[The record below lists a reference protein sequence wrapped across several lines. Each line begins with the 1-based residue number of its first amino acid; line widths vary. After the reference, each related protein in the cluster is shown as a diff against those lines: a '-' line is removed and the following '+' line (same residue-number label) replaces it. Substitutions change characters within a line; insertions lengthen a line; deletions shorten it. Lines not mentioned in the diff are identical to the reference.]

1 MTRLRLNPSGS
12 GAIQAGARIVHEGL
26 QTNWP
31 ADTVQS
37 MDKDVLTTS
46 EAAKLLGISVR
57 TAQLLI
63 EGGTL
68 TSWKTPGG
76 HRRVYRTEV
85 EALIARTR
93 PAPVL
98 ESSLVIV
105 VCSPDRRA
113 VYETMLAGV
122 PECTVAI
129 HEDAHT
135 AAFVIGSRLPAA
147 VIVDLDDTYS
157 DRLAFLR
164 HIDLNPAFGSI
175 AVFAAASADVK
186 ASGDLAGLRRVTVTS
201 PDQVATA
208 LHGVLQDKEAPR
220 DIVVDGASFPFA
232 SNEGRRLAALKR
244 SGLVDTAPEDAFD
257 RLTWLASRSLGT
269 PIALLTLLTNNRQ
282 WFKSRVG
289 LDMIETPRSWSF
301 CNHTILQKGVFAVN
315 DLARNAPFDTNP
327 AVAGE
332 PHFRF
337 YAGAPVT
344 DPDGFAVG
352 ALCVIDYEPRR
363 LDAEQEKTLLAL
375 AALASDE
382 LRLRATDRQ
391 LRWALDSLN
400 RQHERS

>member
-1 MTRLRLNPSGS
+1 M
-12 GAIQAGARIVHEGL
+12 E
-26 QTNWP
+26 
-31 ADTVQS
+31 
-37 MDKDVLTTS
+37 KDVLTTS

-85 EALIARTR
+85 EALIARTK
-93 PAPVL
+93 PALVL
-98 ESSLVIV
+98 ESALVIV

-113 VYETMLAGV
+113 AYEAMLAAV

-129 HEDAHT
+129 HEDVHT

-147 VIVDLDDTYS
+147 VIVDLDDAYA
-157 DRLAFLR
+157 DRLGFLK
-164 HIDLNPAFGSI
+164 HIDMTPAFGAI
-175 AVFAAASADVK
+175 AVFASAGAGVI
-186 ASGDLAGLRRVTVTS
+186 ARGDLAALRRVTVTP
-201 PDQVATA
+201 PDQLAAA
-208 LHGVLQDKEAPR
+208 LHGVLKDKEGPR
-220 DIVVDGASFPFA
+220 DIVVDGASFPLA
-232 SNEGRRLAALKR
+232 PNEGRRLAALNR

-257 RLTWLASRSLGT
+257 RLTWLASRSLKA
-269 PIALLTLLTNNRQ
+269 PVALLTLLTNSRQ

-289 LDMIETPRSWSF
+289 LEMTETPRSWSF
-301 CNHTILQKGVFAVN
+301 CNHTILQKGVFAVD
-315 DLARNAPFDTNP
+315 DLAREPPFDTNP
-327 AVAGE
+327 AVAGA

-382 LRLRATDRQ
+382 IRLRATDRQ
-391 LRWALDSLN
+391 LRWALDSLD
-400 RQHERS
+400 RQTKS

>member
-1 MTRLRLNPSGS
+1 
-12 GAIQAGARIVHEGL
+12 
-26 QTNWP
+26 
-31 ADTVQS
+31 

>member
-1 MTRLRLNPSGS
+1 
-12 GAIQAGARIVHEGL
+12 
-26 QTNWP
+26 
-31 ADTVQS
+31 

-85 EALIARTR
+85 EALIARTK

-98 ESSLVIV
+98 DSALVVV
-105 VCSPDRRA
+105 VCSPARRA
-113 VYETMLAGV
+113 AYEAMLAAM

-129 HEDAHT
+129 HEDANT
-135 AAFVIGSRLPAA
+135 AAFVIGARLPAA
-147 VIVDLDDTYS
+147 VIVDLEDAPA
-157 DRLAFLR
+157 DRLAFLK
-164 HIDLNPAFGSI
+164 HIDMNPAFGSI
-175 AVFAAASADVK
+175 AVFASASPEVI
-186 ASGDLAGLRRVTVTS
+186 ASGELAALRRVTVTS
-201 PDQVATA
+201 PDRLAAA
-208 LHGVLQDKEAPR
+208 LQGVLQDKEAPR
-220 DIVVDGASFPFA
+220 DIVVDGALFPLA

-257 RLTWLASRSLGT
+257 RLTWLASRNLKT
-269 PIALLTLLTNNRQ
+269 PVALLTLLTNDRQ

-301 CNHTILQKGVFAVN
+301 CNHTILQKGVFAVS
-315 DLARNAPFDTNP
+315 DLARKAPFDTNP
-327 AVAGE
+327 AVAGA

-337 YAGAPVT
+337 YAGVPVT
-344 DPDGFAVG
+344 DPDGFAIG

-391 LRWALDSLN
+391 LRWALDSLE
-400 RQHERS
+400 RQHDRS

>member
-1 MTRLRLNPSGS
+1 ML
-12 GAIQAGARIVHEGL
+12 
-26 QTNWP
+26 P
-31 ADTVQS
+31 ADTVRS

-85 EALIARTR
+85 EALIARTK

-98 ESSLVIV
+98 DSTLVIV
-105 VCSPDRRA
+105 VCSADRRA
-113 VYETMLAGV
+113 AYETALADV

-129 HEDAHT
+129 HQDAHT
-135 AAFVIGSRLPAA
+135 AAFVIGSRQPAA
-147 VIVDLDDTYS
+147 VIVDLTDADP
-157 DRLAFLR
+157 DRLAFLK
-164 HIDLNPAFGSI
+164 HIDMNPAFGSI
-175 AVFAAASADVK
+175 ALFAVAGAEATT
-186 ASGDLAGLRRVTVTS
+186 SGDLASLRRVTVT
-201 PDQVATA
+201 PRDQLPAA
-208 LHGVLQDKEAPR
+208 LHSLLQDRDAPR
-220 DIVVDGASFPFA
+220 DIIVDGAPFPLA
-232 SNEGRRLAALKR
+232 ANEGRRLAALKR

-257 RLTWLASRSLGT
+257 RLTWLASRSLKA
-269 PIALLTLLTNNRQ
+269 PVALLTILTNSRQ

-289 LDMIETPRSWSF
+289 LQMTETPRSWSF
-301 CNHTILQKGVFAVN
+301 CNHTILQKGVFAVD
-315 DLARNAPFDTNP
+315 DLAGKAPFDTNP

-352 ALCVIDYEPRR
+352 ALCVIDYEPRT
-363 LDAEQEKTLLAL
+363 LDADQEKTLLAL
-375 AALASDE
+375 AKLASDE
-382 LRLRATDRQ
+382 IRLRATERQ
-391 LRWALDSLN
+391 LRWALDSLD

>member
-1 MTRLRLNPSGS
+1 
-12 GAIQAGARIVHEGL
+12 
-26 QTNWP
+26 
-31 ADTVQS
+31 

-85 EALIARTR
+85 EALIARTK

-98 ESSLVIV
+98 ESALVIV
-105 VCSPDRRA
+105 VCSPDRQA
-113 VYETMLAGV
+113 AYEAMLAAM

-129 HEDAHT
+129 HHDANT

-147 VIVDLDDTYS
+147 VIVDLDDAPAN
-157 DRLAFLR
+157 RLAFLK
-164 HIDLNPAFGSI
+164 HIDMNPAFGSI
-175 AVFAAASADVK
+175 ALFASANSDVI
-186 ASGDLAGLRRVTVTS
+186 ASGDLAALRRVTVTS
-201 PDQVATA
+201 PDRLATA
-208 LHGVLQDKEAPR
+208 LHGVLQDKVAPR
-220 DIVVDGASFPFA
+220 DIMVDGASFPLA

-257 RLTWLASRSLGT
+257 RLTWLASRSLKT
-269 PIALLTLLTNNRQ
+269 PVALLTLLTNDRQ
-282 WFKSRVG
+282 WFKSRIG

-301 CNHTILQKGVFAVN
+301 CNHTILQKGVFAVS
-315 DLARNAPFDTNP
+315 DLAHKAPFDTNP
-327 AVAGE
+327 AVAGA

-352 ALCVIDYEPRR
+352 ALCVIDYEPRK

-391 LRWALDSLN
+391 LRWALDSLE
-400 RQHERS
+400 RQHERT